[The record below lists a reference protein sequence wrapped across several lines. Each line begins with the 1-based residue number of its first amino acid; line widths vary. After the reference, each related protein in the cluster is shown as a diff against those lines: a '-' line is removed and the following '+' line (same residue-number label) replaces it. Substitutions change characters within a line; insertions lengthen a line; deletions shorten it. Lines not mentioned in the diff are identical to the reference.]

1 MTPMWM
7 AFRGEQSEF
16 TAVSKVR
23 TRYCCELTGVER
35 KARRYLEA
43 ESDSTALAIREHSP
57 AMCIR
62 RISHIFCGKGGC
74 DNTKSE
80 RIISLL
86 AHIVYRIWV
95 VVDVFLKRA

>member
-16 TAVSKVR
+16 TAVSKIR
-23 TRYCCELTGVER
+23 TKYCCELTGVER

-43 ESDSTALAIREHSP
+43 EIDFTAISIREHSL
-57 AMCIR
+57 AVCIR
-62 RISHIFCGKGGC
+62 RICHIFSGKGGC

-80 RIISLL
+80 RIISIL
-86 AHIVYRIWV
+86 AP
-95 VVDVFLKRA
+95 